1 MCICHLRSNAVSG
14 WSRIQVIALMF
25 VLRLI
30 GTTPNELT
38 SKGHIFVPWFKLWHL
53 EKHVQ
58 NNNPTIVRYYW
69 YRSRIWQQNLELRL
83 QRLVILQKSWIR
95 AVVLLIFKILD
106 KMPTTKK
113 LTVAV
118 IGAGLSGITA
128 VKCALDE
135 GLEPTCFE
143 QDDKIGKCFDKLN

>member
-1 MCICHLRSNAVSG
+1 
-14 WSRIQVIALMF
+14 
-25 VLRLI
+25 
-30 GTTPNELT
+30 
-38 SKGHIFVPWFKLWHL
+38 
-53 EKHVQ
+53 
-58 NNNPTIVRYYW
+58 
-69 YRSRIWQQNLELRL
+69 
-83 QRLVILQKSWIR
+83 
-95 AVVLLIFKILD
+95 
-106 KMPTTKK
+106 MPTTKK

>member
-1 MCICHLRSNAVSG
+1 MAAK
-14 WSRIQVIALMF
+14 SRIPVVASCDF
-25 VLRLI
+25 
-30 GTTPNELT
+30 
-38 SKGHIFVPWFKLWHL
+38 SKIL
-53 EKHVQ
+53 
-58 NNNPTIVRYYW
+58 NPGSSTLH
-69 YRSRIWQQNLELRL
+69 N
-83 QRLVILQKSWIR
+83 
-95 AVVLLIFKILD
+95 ILD

-143 QDDKIGKCFDKLN
+143 QDDKIGKCFDKLH